1 MRGRMLTAVLAA
13 ALVVAGCS
21 GGDAETAGD
30 AGAREGFDGD
40 AGGEAGAPAEDE
52 AVEDSGGADDGG
64 PASFEDISLGAPI
77 GRKVIRDAD
86 LELAVTDAD
95 RTVREITSI
104 VERAGGFVAGAELYH
119 DDDHGLL
126 GNLSLRVPTDR
137 MTTTLEAIEA
147 TADEVRSR
155 TLGSQDVTG
164 EYTDIEANLR
174 NLRALEVELLE
185 LLTQVRESDANASE
199 ILTVFE
205 RIRQVRAEI
214 EQYEGRKQLLDDL
227 VALATIDV
235 RLVAA
240 PGAGPIVAQDGWSP
254 GGVAR
259 DALRSTVAVLQTI
272 ADAAIWVALTAL
284 PVVVVLALPV
294 VALWAGYRRYRRRD
308 AGRPADTPVA

>member
-13 ALVVAGCS
+13 TLVVAGCS

-30 AGAREGFDGD
+30 EGARDGFDGD

-52 AVEDSGGADDGG
+52 AVDDSGGADGG
-64 PASFEDISLGAPI
+64 TVSFEDISLGAPI

-95 RTVREITSI
+95 ATVREITSI

-119 DDDHGLL
+119 DEDHGLL

-308 AGRPADTPVA
+308 PGRPAGTPAA